1 MKRLFFALSLV
12 ALLSIAYCNGAPK
25 ASKKKSAKTKDI
37 EIVEIGKA
45 LPAWSKGCL
54 DVHFINS
61 GRGECCFYI
70 LPDGTTLLVDA
81 GEIKGG
87 EIAVAQRPNE
97 SVRPYMVYANYIK
110 HFLPKGAKAIDYC
123 VATHL
128 HTDHIGSA
136 KCATET
142 APAGYLKSGLISLFD
157 EVPYKTVLDS
167 MYPEYDSYEIIGG
180 FSPSWV
186 KFVNWGVE
194 NKKFKAEKFE
204 VGTEQLNML
213 HNAKKHKNFSIFNI
227 CANGQ
232 VWGKDKN
239 GNVRALGKPLTAVS
253 NSASCGFHI
262 RYGSFD
268 YLACGDLVSGPQN
281 RVAYYFRDFI
291 GAGNLDAFKV
301 HHHMAGNSWGSGMIR
316 SNFNPRYIL
325 NPCFASNKPHPEKL
339 AHSLTFAEGYFATN
353 IHPDIKNI
361 PLVKEQKLIDKI
373 TAYDG
378 HIVLRVMPG
387 GEEFYIYMLEDG
399 DFEYRVKS
407 IHGPYK
413 SK

>member
-1 MKRLFFALSLV
+1 MRKILLAV
-12 ALLSIAYCNGAPK
+12 ALLVMMIVTPASAAKK
-25 ASKKKSAKTKDI
+25 ASKKRKSKGNI
-37 EIVEIGKA
+37 EIVEVGKT
-45 LPAWSKGCL
+45 LPAWSEGCF

-97 SVRPYMVYANYIK
+97 SVRPYIVYAKYIK
-110 HFLPKGAKAIDYC
+110 HFLPAGRKAIDYC
-123 VATHL
+123 LASHL
-128 HTDHIGSA
+128 HIDHIGSA
-136 KCATET
+136 ECATET
-142 APAGYLKSGLISLFD
+142 APAGYLKSGLLSLFD

-167 MYPEYDSYEIIGG
+167 MYPNYDSYEIVGG

-186 KFVNWGVE
+186 KFVNWGVK
-194 NKKFKAEKFE
+194 NKKFKADKFE
-204 VGTEQLNML
+204 VGHEQIQML
-213 HNAKKHKNFSIFNI
+213 YNAKKHKEFSIFNI

-239 GNVRALGKPLTAVS
+239 GNERALGKLLTEIN
-253 NSASCGFHI
+253 NSSSCGFHI
-262 RYGSFD
+262 RYGAFD
-268 YLACGDLVSGPQN
+268 YIACGDLVSAPQN
-281 RVAYYFRDFI
+281 RVAYYFRDYI

-301 HHHMAGNSWGSGMIR
+301 HHHMAGNSWGGGMIR
-316 SNFNPRYIL
+316 SNFNPRYIF
-325 NPCFASNKPHPEKL
+325 NPCFARNKPHPEKL

-353 IHPDIKNI
+353 IHPDIKKM

-387 GEEFYIYMLEDG
+387 GNCFYIYMLDDS
-399 DFEYRVKS
+399 DFEYKVKF
-407 IHGPYK
+407 IYGPCY

>member
-1 MKRLFFALSLV
+1 MKKFLLILPLL
-12 ALLSIAYCNGAPK
+12 ALLCTAYDSEAKKPAK
-25 ASKKKSAKTKDI
+25 KRKKSTKTEVVEIAKT
-37 EIVEIGKA
+37 
-45 LPAWSKGCL
+45 LPAWSEGCL
-54 DVHFINS
+54 DIHFINS

-81 GEIKGG
+81 GEINSS

-97 SVRPYMVYANYIK
+97 NIRPYMVYANYIK
-110 HFLPKGAKAIDYC
+110 HFLPAGTKAIDYC
-123 VATHL
+123 LATHL

-136 KCATET
+136 SCATET
-142 APAGYLKSGLISLFD
+142 AAAGYLKSGILSLYD
-157 EVPYKTVLDS
+157 EVPYKKVLDS
-167 MYPEYDSYEIIGG
+167 MYPNYDSYEIVGG

-186 KFVNWGVE
+186 TFVNWGVKH
-194 NKKFKAEKFE
+194 KKFDADQFV
-204 VGTEQLNML
+204 VGSEQIQML
-213 HNAKKHKNFSIFNI
+213 YNAKKHKGFSIFNI

-232 VWGKDKN
+232 VWGKDKS
-239 GNVRALGKPLTAVS
+239 GVERVLGKPLTTVS
-253 NSASCGFHI
+253 NPASCGFHI

-291 GAGNLDAFKV
+291 GAGNLDAFKC
-301 HHHMAGNSWGSGMIR
+301 HHHMAANSWGGGMIR
-316 SNFNPRYIL
+316 SNFNPRYIF

-353 IHPDIKNI
+353 IHPAIKEI

-387 GEEFYIYMLEDG
+387 GEEFYIYMLDDS